1 MSTNALNYVLV
12 INSDITSQGSYSG
25 YQFACELLNQ
35 GHHISQVFFYQGISN
50 TNGLTSIASDE
61 TNVLALWQSL
71 NKAHQVPLISCISA
85 SLRRGVCDA
94 QVADEQKL
102 ASHNLAEGFE
112 LGGLGEFVT
121 TSANADRLVQ
131 F

>member
-1 MSTNALNYVLV
+1 MSTDSLNYVLV
-12 INSDITSQGSYSG
+12 INSDITQQGSHSG
-25 YQFACELLNQ
+25 YQFACELLKQ
-35 GHHISQVFFYQGISN
+35 GHRISQVFFYQGISN

-71 NKAHQVPLISCISA
+71 NKEHQVPLISCISA
-85 SLRRGVCDA
+85 SLRRGVCDE

-102 ASHNLAEGFE
+102 SAHNLADGFE

-121 TSANADRLVQ
+121 TSASADRLIQ

>member
-1 MSTNALNYVLV
+1 MSANALNYVLV
-12 INSDITSQGSYSG
+12 INSDITSQGSHSG

-61 TNVLALWQSL
+61 TNILALWQSL
-71 NKAHQVPLISCISA
+71 NKAHQIPLVSCISA
-85 SLRRGVCDA
+85 SLRRGVCDE
-94 QVADEQKL
+94 QVATEQKL
-102 ASHNLAEGFE
+102 PAHNLAKGFE
-112 LGGLGEFVT
+112 LAGLGEFVT
-121 TSANADRLVQ
+121 ASASADRLMQ